1 MSHQPAR
8 TGAEAMTTDEFIKG
22 AILVLLGALCAVM
35 FVYVMWG

>member
-1 MSHQPAR
+1 
-8 TGAEAMTTDEFIKG
+8 MTTDEFIKG